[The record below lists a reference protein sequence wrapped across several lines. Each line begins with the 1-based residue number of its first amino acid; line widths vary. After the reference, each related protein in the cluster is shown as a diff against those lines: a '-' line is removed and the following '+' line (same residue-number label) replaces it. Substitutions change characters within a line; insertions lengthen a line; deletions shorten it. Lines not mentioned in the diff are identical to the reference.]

1 MTTKALTRS
10 NDYFPVMFDD
20 YLKPWT
26 EWFTPSEVFS
36 RSHTMPPA
44 NVTETKDEYVVSV
57 AAPGLKKDD
66 FKVQHPEEKI
76 RAVVNEHEHDLRQKC
91 RAEFHGCLQVGFPEC
106 EEKREVF
113 HVSRRSPSTPF
124 HCLDKQRKRQR
135 PEYQPRSIVRPP
147 FAAGLSDMNC
157 YFSRMHGHGCCCF
170 QDLLADFAYAPAL
183 LCDAL
188 HQRSQTVQHLISVE
202 TQQQADLIAAHH
214 LLHGRRTTAGRR

>member
-66 FKVQHPEEKI
+66 FKVDLDGNILTISSEKEEK
-76 RAVVNEHEHDLRQKC
+76 K
-91 RAEFHGCLQVGFPEC
+91 
-106 EEKREVF
+106 EEKEQKF
-113 HVSRRSPSTPF
+113 T
-124 HCLDKQRKRQR
+124 RK
-135 PEYQPRSIVRPP
+135 EYNYS
-147 FAAGLSDMNC
+147 A
-157 YFSRMHGHGCCCF
+157 FSRSF
-170 QDLLADFAYAPAL
+170 TLPEL
-183 LCDAL
+183 
-188 HQRSQTVQHLISVE
+188 VNKE
-202 TQQQADLIAAHH
+202 KIAAKYS
-214 LLHGRRTTAGRR
+214 LGQK